1 MTTANLSLRSPRSFV
16 KRLVPSEVPNFL
28 TPEECEHLKTLA
40 LPLLAPSLV
49 SKDGVVRGDESSAT
63 RNSWSALL
71 PHPAM
76 TDDPIIKS
84 IGRRV
89 AELTQDPLEHQEPIQ
104 VVRYSPGQYFSEH
117 FDAGRDFSTLWLG
130 QRKITVLLYLNED
143 FTGGNTLFPKLDMSI
158 KPSLGKAL
166 LFRNLS
172 PLEGGPQAEVHPQS
186 LHAGEAVT
194 AGEKWAINIWIRERP
209 YLISTQMF
217 RTRMMEGTV
226 SAAIQYI
233 P

>member
-1 MTTANLSLRSPRSFV
+1 
-16 KRLVPSEVPNFL
+16 
-28 TPEECEHLKTLA
+28 
-40 LPLLAPSLV
+40 
-49 SKDGVVRGDESSAT
+49 
-63 RNSWSALL
+63 
-71 PHPAM
+71 M

-166 LFRNLS
+166 LFRNLNNKEALIILKTS
-172 PLEGGPQAEVHPQS
+172 HANSDSESSVAHPII
-186 LHAGEAVT
+186 EAT
-194 AGEKWAINIWIRERP
+194 
-209 YLISTQMF
+209 
-217 RTRMMEGTV
+217 
-226 SAAIQYI
+226 
-233 P
+233 